1 MKKSKFCALS
11 AAAVIGLAL
20 TSTAASAAV
29 MSPALPSNS
38 VPTTVTF
45 TVGSGL
51 LTITAPDAVS
61 LGTATGTTDT
71 GLPGS
76 TVHGTMGDTV
86 VTDNRALLDATW
98 TATALSTTFTT
109 GTSTPDEIIPV
120 AAASYDPGAITET
133 AGNFLSAPVG
143 TPITLSGT
151 PQTVVAANAD
161 GDNVATWDAALAV
174 AIPSTAVLG
183 LYTGTLTQ
191 SVS

>member
-1 MKKSKFCALS
+1 MKKSQFCALS

-29 MSPALPSNS
+29 MSPAQIQASA
-38 VPTTVTF
+38 PTTVTF
-45 TVGSGL
+45 TVTSGL
-51 LTITAPDAVS
+51 LTITAPDGVS
-61 LGTATGTTDT
+61 LGTAVGTTDT

-98 TATALSTTFTT
+98 TATAFSSAFKT
-109 GTSTPDEIIPV
+109 GGGTADETIP
-120 AAASYDPGAITET
+120 AADATYDPGTLTET
-133 AGNFLSAPVG
+133 AGIFLSAPVG
-143 TPITLSGT
+143 TPITLAST
-151 PQTVVAANAD
+151 PATVVTANAD
-161 GDNVATWDAALAV
+161 GDNVVTWDAALAV
-174 AIPSTAVLG
+174 AIPTTAVLG

>member
-29 MSPALPSNS
+29 MSPAQPSNS

-76 TVHGTMGDTV
+76 TVHGTMWDTV

-120 AAASYDPGAITET
+120 GAASYDPGTITET

-143 TPITLSGT
+143 TPITLSGA

>member
-29 MSPALPSNS
+29 MSPAQPSNS

-120 AAASYDPGAITET
+120 GAASYDPGTITET

-143 TPITLSGT
+143 TPITLSGA